1 MANSIGEMP
10 FLDHLEEL
18 RKRILLSLTAI
29 SVGFGVGWW
38 LTTHYHLIQVVEAPV
53 APLVAGG
60 KLTTLSLTDPFMI
73 VMKFAFILGIVLA
86 SPFVIYQLWLFL
98 SPALTSREKKAIVP
112 SIGIGFILFTAGAAI
127 GWFYVVSPAVDWLFN
142 FQAGTFSVIPTYD
155 SYMTLVLHLLVGM
168 GISAELP
175 LIMILLASLGVMS
188 YRVYSRFRRYAVLA
202 SFVGGAILA
211 PTPEVTMMI
220 LFTIPLLLLYEVGVA
235 GAWLVERRK
244 ARAARIAASLMLLAF
259 CLMPRGLSAQVP
271 QPPPAQ
277 RPPGAVDTGRKVTGT
292 NVRSLDSSAAKRLG
306 LPAGPTRTFAPPD
319 SIMQALLAREGFA
332 ATRYAADSVR
342 FVVEGQQILLGGH
355 AATLRDGAQ
364 LEADR
369 IVYDGQKHRI
379 TADGEPRV
387 FEKGQQPM
395 IGTTM
400 MFSTDPDSSRGV
412 IGEAFTA
419 LAERGANWFMRGN
432 LAVDSGGKR
441 LYGAN
446 TEFTSCDLPDPHYHF
461 VAGRVKWIS
470 QSIIV
475 ARPAVLFVRDVP
487 VFWLPFIF
495 QDTKRDR
502 SSGIL
507 IPRFGFND
515 IVRTNRNYNRQV
527 TNVGYYWAPNDY
539 IDVTASLDWYANRYT
554 QINGTLNYRWMD
566 RFVTGS
572 LTLRKQMESGGGSS
586 NVLQWSHDQRFDVT
600 TSIHFN
606 LNYQSNST
614 VQLNNSFDPLAS
626 TRQINSNLNLTKKYA
641 WGTVTLGG
649 TRSQA
654 LGGGAGSMSFP
665 SLTVQPRPFALFARG
680 ITITPSFSLS
690 NATTFNTPLVLP
702 QLLSSSGIDSLSTA
716 STSSTRNTNITLSL
730 PTDFFGFTLSNSFQY
745 QDQVLVGRQVLTERV
760 LNPATGGPDSITRT
774 TIRGGNYS
782 SGLDWNTGFT
792 LPSILRST
800 WKITPSVGVT
810 NVTGGPYLLRSASSN
825 GDWVA
830 QGKKL
835 QVGLQ
840 SSPDLYGFTNGGI
853 GPYQRFRYTLAPAM
867 SLRWS
872 PASSVSA
879 AYAQAEGSIGGSGL
893 ADVPATTLASI
904 SFHQLLEGKLKP
916 SARDTNTDP
925 AYLASLPKKVLL
937 SISTS
942 SISWDFEQ
950 AKLPGHSGWTMG
962 VLTNS
967 FQSDLVPG
975 LSVSTTHD
983 LFQGAFNS
991 DTAHFS
997 PFLSNANASF
1007 SVTGQTFRSFAR
1019 IFGLGRK
1026 DSLPSAAPAAPI
1038 SSSPLT
1044 MSPSMSQFR
1053 PAGGAPAGLA
1063 RAGFTAS
1070 LNYSYS
1076 RQRPIG
1082 LTGLP
1087 VSTEPGSLGSPLDP
1101 FGTGTLLPIPVPPA
1115 QSQLG
1120 ISISF
1125 SPTQFWTLSW
1135 QTNYDITRGAF
1146 QSHVLN
1152 LQRDLHD
1159 WRASFNFTKGPNGNF
1174 ALYFSMFLINLPDIK
1189 FDYNQTT
1196 LQQVPIQP

>member
-1 MANSIGEMP
+1 MPNATGEMP

-18 RKRILLSLTAI
+18 RKRILLSLVAI
-29 SVGFGVGWW
+29 VIGFAVGWW

-73 VMKFAFILGIVLA
+73 VMKFAFILGVVLA

-98 SPALTSREKKAIVP
+98 SPALTSREKRAIVP
-112 SIGIGFILFTAGAAI
+112 SIGIGFILFAAGAAL
-127 GWFYVVSPAVDWLFN
+127 GWFYVVAPAVDWLFN

-235 GAWLVERRK
+235 GAWLVERRR
-244 ARAARIAASLMLLAF
+244 ARVARIAAGLMLLAF
-259 CLMPRGLSAQVP
+259 CLAPRGLHGQVP

-277 RPPGAVDTGRKVTGT
+277 RPPGAVDTVRKVSGQ
-292 NVRSLDSSAAKRLG
+292 NLQRVDSGALKRLG
-306 LPAGPTRTFAPPD
+306 LPAGPLRTFAAPD

-332 ATRYAADSVR
+332 ATRYTADSVR
-342 FVVEGQQILLGGH
+342 FVVDGQQIRLGGR

-364 LEADR
+364 LEADQ
-369 IVYDGQKHRI
+369 IVYDGQQCGRI
-379 TADGEPRV
+379 TADGEPRM
-387 FEKGQQPM
+387 FEKGQQPL
-395 IGTTM
+395 IGRTM
-400 MFSTDPDSSRGV
+400 TFSTCADSSRGV

-419 LAERGANWFMRGN
+419 LAERGANWFMRGH

-441 LYGAN
+441 LYGAR

-461 VAGRVKWIS
+461 VAGRVKWVS

-475 ARPAVLFVRDVP
+475 ARPAVLYVRDVP

-539 IDVTASLDWYANRYT
+539 IDATASLDWYANRYT
-554 QINGTLNYRWMD
+554 QVNGTLNYRWLD

-572 LTLRKQMESGGGSS
+572 LTLQRQIQSGGGSS
-586 NVLQWSHDQRFDVT
+586 NVLSWNHDQRFDVT
-600 TSIHFN
+600 TTIHFN

-614 VQLNNSFDPLAS
+614 IQLNNAIDPLAS
-626 TRQINSNLNLTKKYA
+626 TRQITSNLNLTKRYA

-665 SLTVQPRPFALFARG
+665 SLTIQPGAFLLG
-680 ITITPSFSLS
+680 SHITLSPSFSVS
-690 NATTFNTPLVLP
+690 NVTQFNTPLAGLPPVL
-702 QLLSSSGIDSLSTA
+702 SFGGIDSSSTP
-716 STSSTRNTNITLSL
+716 STSSSRTTSITLSL

-745 QDQVLVGRQVLTERV
+745 QDQVLVGRKAVTELV
-760 LNPATGGPDSITRT
+760 PNPATAGRDSVTKT
-774 TIRGGNYS
+774 TIRGGDYS
-782 SGLDWNTGFT
+782 SGLDWNTGFN
-792 LPSILRST
+792 LPLILRGT

-810 NVTGGPYLLRSASSN
+810 NVTGGPYLLRSAASN
-825 GDWVA
+825 GVWVA

-835 QVGLQ
+835 QFGL
-840 SSPDLYGFTNGGI
+840 SASPTFFGFTKGGA
-853 GPYQRFRYTLAPAM
+853 GPYQLFRYTFAPSM

-872 PASSVSA
+872 PASSVSL
-879 AYAQAEGSIGGSGL
+879 AYARAEGSIGGSGL
-893 ADVPATTLASI
+893 ADVPATTLATI
-904 SFHQLLEGKLKP
+904 TFHQVFEGKLKP
-916 SARDTNTDP
+916 GAKDTNSDP
-925 AYLASLPKKVLL
+925 SHLPKKNLL

-942 SISWDFEQ
+942 SISYDFEQ

-962 VLTNS
+962 VISNS
-967 FQSDLVPG
+967 FQSDLIPG
-975 LSVSTTHD
+975 LNVSTTHD
-983 LFQGAFNS
+983 LFQGNYTS
-991 DTAHFS
+991 DTARFS

-1007 SVTGQTFRSFAR
+1007 SLTGRTFRPIAR
-1019 IFGLGRK
+1019 LLGLVRK
-1026 DSLPSAAPAAPI
+1026 DSMPSATPAAAPS
-1038 SSSPLT
+1038 SSSPLALA
-1044 MSPSMSQFR
+1044 PSQSQFR
-1053 PAGGAPAGLA
+1053 PGAGGMPAGLP
-1063 RAGFTAS
+1063 RTGFSAS
-1070 LNYSYS
+1070 LNFSYS
-1076 RQRPIG
+1076 RQRPVG
-1082 LTGLP
+1082 TTGLP
-1087 VSTEPGSLGSPLDP
+1087 VSTEPGTIGAPVDP

-1115 QSQLG
+1115 QSQVG
-1120 ISISF
+1120 ITTSF
-1125 SPTQFWTLSW
+1125 SPTQFWTVSW
-1135 QTNYDITRGAF
+1135 TTNYDITRGAF
-1146 QSHVLN
+1146 QSHQIH

-1159 WRASFNFTKGPNGNF
+1159 WRASFDFTKGPNGNF
-1174 ALYFSMFLINLPDIK
+1174 ALYFSMFLVNLPDIK

-1196 LQQVPIQP
+1196 LQQAPIQP